1 MGGFLTKSTDA
12 DEAFASF
19 RAFHE
24 NIQLFGQLLALGA
37 ILLRFTSD
45 ASNKVGRHRGDRYR
59 RKDIAKWRDELGFD
73 NLDSDIVDETFQSNL
88 VKHLASGLIEEGAR
102 W

>member
-1 MGGFLTKSTDA
+1 LGGFLTKSTDA

-45 ASNKVGRHRGDRYR
+45 ASNKVGR

-73 NLDSDIVDETFQSNL
+73 NFDSDIVDETFQSNL